1 MNFLLVHSPV
11 VGPSTWRW
19 VAEAL
24 REAGHEATVP
34 DLVAAALSG
43 DPARF
48 AAAAMEGDKSDQVLV
63 GHSGAGA
70 VLPSIAAGLAS
81 WPRLTVFVDAGLP
94 PCEGGFTA
102 GGDFLASLQEMST
115 NGILPKWS
123 QWWEE
128 GVLEAIV
135 PDERRRK
142 NIETE
147 LPEVPLRFFE
157 TPIELP
163 AGWCEN
169 PAAYVLLSDGYRR
182 EAERASSLGWP
193 VTERAGEHLEIVND
207 GQGIAEILLDLWSV
221 RSGRRPVERQNGYL
235 SPP

>member
-1 MNFLLVHSPV
+1 VNCLLVHSPV

-19 VAEAL
+19 AAEAL

-43 DPARF
+43 DPASF
-48 AAAAMEGDKSDQVLV
+48 AAAAIEADQSREPVVLV

-70 VLPSIAAGLAS
+70 VLPLIAAGLAS
-81 WPRLTVFVDAGLP
+81 WPRLTVFVDAGIP

-102 GGDFLASLQEMST
+102 GGDFTPALLEMST

-123 QWWEE
+123 RWWEK

-135 PDERRRK
+135 PDEERRRK
-142 NIETE
+142 VETE

-157 TPIELP
+157 TPIEVP
-163 AGWCEN
+163 ARWCEN
-169 PAAYVLLSDGYRR
+169 PAAYVLLSAGYRR
-182 EAERASSLGWP
+182 EADRASALGWQ
-193 VTERAGEHLEIVND
+193 VNERRGEHLDIVND
-207 GQGIAEILLDLWSV
+207 GGAIAHILL
-221 RSGRRPVERQNGYL
+221 GFVEARGDC
-235 SPP
+235 S